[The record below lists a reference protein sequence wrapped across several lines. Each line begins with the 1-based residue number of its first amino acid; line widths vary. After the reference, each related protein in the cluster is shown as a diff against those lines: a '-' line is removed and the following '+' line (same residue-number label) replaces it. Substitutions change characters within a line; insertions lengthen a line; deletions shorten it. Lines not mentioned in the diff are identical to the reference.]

1 MKKVVIAGGTGFI
14 GKMLCSHYKS
24 RAFDVVVLTRGL
36 SFTENEIRFIHWNAK
51 ALGPWQ
57 NELDGAQILINMNG
71 RSVDCRYNETNRK
84 EILDSRV
91 DATKVLG
98 LAIAKLKNPPLLWFN
113 SSSATIYRH
122 AEDRQMDEITG
133 EIGKGFSVEV
143 CKSWEH
149 TFFSAETPET
159 RKVALRTAIV
169 LGAQGGALKP
179 LLRMTQFGLG
189 GSQGNGSQFF
199 SWIHEDDL
207 LHAMDFIEERKSI
220 EGPVNISAPN
230 PLRNEELMR
239 ILRQKIGIPFGIPT
253 PKWLLAMG
261 AALINTETE
270 LILKSRN
277 VVPKK
282 LNDAGFVFKYPSLN
296 IALDQLIS

>member
-24 RAFDVVVLTRGL
+24 RAFEVVVLTRGL

-71 RSVDCRYNETNRK
+71 RSVDCRYNKTNRK

-169 LGAQGGALKP
+169 LGAQGGAIKP

-270 LILKSRN
+270 LIMKSRN

>member
-24 RAFDVVVLTRGL
+24 RAFEVVVLTRGL

-71 RSVDCRYNETNRK
+71 RSVDCRYNKTNRK